1 MEDLNGMGAFNIN
14 FDNISPF
21 GEPVDDIIMDGDG
34 TTGPEIIDNNAPTDE
49 PIIDPDDANQNNEI
63 DNNAAEDED
72 PEDVGSED
80 VDKEG
85 SADDSG
91 SSSNLYSSLAAVLSE
106 QDLLP
111 SINLQD
117 TEVKDIN
124 DFVEIMRKEQTAQ
137 AQLMLDDYIKNLDIK
152 KLAESNSILTEIS
165 NMDESYF
172 KDNIEQAKEVIRQE
186 YKSQGLTDGQI
197 GRLIDKY
204 VDLGEEDLINE
215 ALSAVGNLKQIETA
229 RIEKERK
236 DYELQKEAN
245 IKQQAELQEKL
256 KQSVFDSDG
265 LIKGYKPT
273 PALKSQVYKA
283 MTDIVGYD
291 EQGNPENKFLE
302 DRRKDPVG
310 FESRMYYFYTLTNG
324 FKDMGNI
331 ATTSKSGAVNNL
343 ETALRGFVDKNNNGK
358 PSFMNDQESYFGS
371 NGSSNFTLN
380 I

>member
-21 GEPVDDIIMDGDG
+21 GEPVDDVIFDGDG
-34 TTGPEIIDNNAPTDE
+34 TVGPEIINNDTPVE
-49 PIIDPDDANQNNEI
+49 PVIDPNDTNQDNEI

-85 SADDSG
+85 SADSG

-111 SINLQD
+111 SVNLQD

-124 DFVEIMRKEQTAQ
+124 DFVEIMRKEQNAQ

-152 KLAESNSILTEIS
+152 KLAESNTVLSKIG
-165 NMDESYF
+165 NMDESFF
-172 KDNIEQAKEVIRQE
+172 KENIEQAKEVIRQE

-215 ALSAVGNLKQIETA
+215 ALSAVSNLKQIETA
-229 RIEKERK
+229 RIEKEK
-236 DYELQKEAN
+236 QDYELRKEKD
-245 IKQQAELQEKL
+245 IQIQAENMEKL
-256 KQSVFDSDG
+256 KKSIYDSEG
-265 LIKGYKPT
+265 LIKGYTPT
-273 PALKSQVYKA
+273 PALKSQVYKT

-371 NGSSNFTLN
+371 NGSSNFKLN